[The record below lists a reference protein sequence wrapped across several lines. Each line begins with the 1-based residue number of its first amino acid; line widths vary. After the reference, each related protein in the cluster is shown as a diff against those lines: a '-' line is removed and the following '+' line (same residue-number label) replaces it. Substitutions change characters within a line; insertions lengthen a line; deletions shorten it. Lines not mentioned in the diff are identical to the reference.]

1 MKTLNKNPLRTP
13 QTDFFC
19 FLTEIFKFFLTE
31 NPSGVHPSSVQFFNF
46 FLIFLFCMSISACLH
61 VLFTDPFQ
69 YRSTLFRGKT
79 DL

>member
-46 FLIFLFCMSISACLH
+46 FLFFLLNFFLFFLFCMSAC
-61 VLFTDPFQ
+61 
-69 YRSTLFRGKT
+69 TL
-79 DL
+79 L